1 MNSSLGVQPAGSR
14 GIVLPGRLG
23 SWMALFNGAG
33 SRGTSSS
40 SRLHVRKAPLR
51 EVEEGRS
58 TRATPATLHSAVLMR
73 HRCHSQS
80 NEARIDQNERP
91 PGESNL
97 RARRGGNHCVGPRGR
112 ILLLRV
118 PQVHR
123 DQHDHVVE
131 PIEMR
136 GHTTNGF
143 KSDRALGA
151 SDPGSK
157 HCHRAKQSR
166 SATI

>member
-1 MNSSLGVQPAGSR
+1 MNSSLGVQPAFSR
-14 GIVLPGRLG
+14 GIVLPGSLG
-23 SWMALFNGAG
+23 SLMALFNGAG
-33 SRGTSSS
+33 SKGTGSS

-58 TRATPATLHSAVLMR
+58 TRATPATLHSAVLM
-73 HRCHSQS
+73 HHGCHSQS
-80 NEARIDQNERP
+80 SEARIDQNERP
-91 PGESNL
+91 LGESNL
-97 RARRGGNHCVGPRGR
+97 RARWGGNHCVAPRGR

-118 PQVHR
+118 PKVHR

-136 GHTTNGF
+136 QHTTKGS
-143 KSDRALGA
+143 KSNSALGA
-151 SDPGSK
+151 SDSGSK
-157 HCHRAKQSR
+157 HCHRAKHRR